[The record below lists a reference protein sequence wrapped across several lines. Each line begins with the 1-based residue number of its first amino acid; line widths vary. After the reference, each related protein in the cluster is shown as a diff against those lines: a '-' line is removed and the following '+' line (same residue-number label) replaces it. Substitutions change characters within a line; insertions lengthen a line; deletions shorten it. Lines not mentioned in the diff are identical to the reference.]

1 MNNIAYIVTLAS
13 IIGTVANS
21 FQKRWC
27 FYIWLCT
34 NAFWCIYNIINKQY
48 AQALLYLFNFIMA
61 IIGLVKWNK
70 NGKYNG
76 VIKKINKA
84 LSIDLYDWQIQY
96 IFYDGDYHGEYNYGR
111 RNGKTLANILRLLL
125 SEGETVYIYAS
136 NMPKTVE
143 NLVGYLKEDDSP
155 YKRVEFFC
163 NELIDVYSKLEK
175 VKGLNIRRIEIIL

>member
-70 NGKYNG
+70 NGKYDS

-96 IFYDGDYHGEYNYGR
+96 IFYDGEYHDEYYYGH
-111 RNGKTLANILRLLL
+111 RNGKTLANILKLLL
-125 SEGETVYIYAS
+125 SEGETIYIYDD
-136 NMPKTVE
+136 MQKTAK
-143 NLVGYLKEDDSP
+143 NLNYYLKEDICTLR
-155 YKRVEFFC
+155 RVKFFC
-163 NELIDVYSKLEK
+163 SELIDVYCRLNK
-175 VKGLNIRRIEIIL
+175 VKGLKIRRIEIVS

>member
-27 FYIWLCT
+27 FCIWLCT

-70 NGKYNG
+70 NGKYTS
-76 VIKKINKA
+76 VIRKINKA
-84 LSIDLYDWQIQY
+84 LSIELYDWQIQY
-96 IFYDGDYHGEYNYGR
+96 IFYDGDYHSEYNYGR
-111 RNGKTLANILRLLL
+111 RNGKTLANILKLIL
-125 SEGETVYIYAS
+125 SEGETIYIYARD
-136 NMPKTVE
+136 MPKTAK

-175 VKGLNIRRIEIIL
+175 VKGLKIRRIEIIL